1 MIHLDGSYGE
11 GGGQILRTALVLSL
25 LTGEP
30 FRIEDIRR
38 GRPQP
43 GLKPQHAHI
52 LKALLMMSDSG
63 VDTVQP
69 GATAITFQPG
79 ALRGGDYVLE
89 IGTAG
94 AIPLFLQT
102 ILPVSLFAPSPVR
115 FTVTGG
121 TDVRGAMS
129 MDFWRLVLL
138 PFLAP
143 YAQTL
148 ELDVLRRGF
157 YPKGGGQVQLRTV
170 PLLNQENWH
179 TGRSQL
185 PPLALAERG
194 EFQRAQIRSFAS
206 RDLRAQRVATRQAAA
221 SQNRLGLQPAEVE
234 VGHVES
240 DSPGSVVTAVAG
252 YTATRLGVCVLGE
265 RGKSSEQV
273 GTEAADALRAEM
285 AGAGT
290 VDVHTADNLTLWV
303 ALFGGEYTV
312 AEVSGHLATNV
323 WTIEHFLPGRVR
335 IEGARVRSADLGNRL
350 NG

>member
-69 GATAITFQPG
+69 GATELTFQPG
-79 ALRGGDYVLE
+79 SLRGGDYALE

-102 ILPVSLFAPSPVR
+102 ILPVSLFAPASVR

-143 YAQTL
+143 YAHSL
-148 ELDVLRRGF
+148 ELDVQRRGF
-157 YPKGGGQVQLRTV
+157 YPKGGGRVQLRTT
-170 PLLNQENWH
+170 PLLNQENWR
-179 TGRSQL
+179 TGRDHL
-185 PPLALAERG
+185 PPLALAARG
-194 EFQRAQIRSFAS
+194 AFQRVQIASFAT
-206 RDLRAQRVATRQAAA
+206 RDLREQRVATRQAAA
-221 SQNRLGLQPAEVE
+221 CQNRLGLQPADVE
-234 VGHVES
+234 VAHVES
-240 DSPGSVVTAVAG
+240 YSPGSVVTAVAV
-252 YTATRLGVCVLGE
+252 YAATQLGVCVLGE

-273 GTEAADALRAEM
+273 GTEAADALRTEV

-290 VDVHTADNLTLWV
+290 VDVHTADNLTLWA
-303 ALFGGEYTV
+303 ALFGGDYAV

-323 WTIEHFLPGRVR
+323 WTIEHFLPGAVRLAGERVL
-335 IEGARVRSADLGNRL
+335 SADLGNGW